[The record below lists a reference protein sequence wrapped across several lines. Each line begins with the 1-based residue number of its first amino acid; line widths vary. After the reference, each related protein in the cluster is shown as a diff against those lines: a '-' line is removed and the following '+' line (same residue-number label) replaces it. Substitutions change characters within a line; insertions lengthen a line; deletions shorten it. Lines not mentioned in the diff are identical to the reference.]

1 MDFEILFFVIA
12 GFIAELIDG
21 ALGMAYGVSLT
32 TLLLGMGVPPSTASM
47 SVHASEIFTTIA
59 SGLSHLKL
67 GNVDKRLFKRLVLP
81 GVAGGVLGAYI
92 LTSTPVEIIKPVVTV
107 YLLVMGLI
115 ILIKA
120 FRKMEAKKTVKEAP
134 ALALIGGFLDAV
146 GGGGWGPVVTSTLVA
161 RGGNPRI
168 SIGSVNLAE
177 FFVTV
182 SEVATF
188 IVFLGTVDVLIVVC
202 LLIGGII
209 AAPLGAYVC
218 RKIPA
223 KTLMITVGTLI
234 TLLSIRNIYLSIG

>member
-1 MDFEILFFVIA
+1 MDSEIIFFIIA
-12 GFIAELIDG
+12 GFIAQLIDG

-32 TLLLGMGVPPSTASM
+32 TLLLGMGVPPPTASM
-47 SVHASEIFTTIA
+47 SVHASEIFTTMA

-67 GNVDKRLFKRLVLP
+67 GNVDRRLFKKLVLP
-81 GVAGGVLGAYI
+81 GVVGGVLGAYV

-107 YLLVMGLI
+107 YLLVMGLT

-120 FRKMEAKKTVKEAP
+120 FRRMEAERAVKEASI
-134 ALALIGGFLDAV
+134 LAMLGGFLDAV

-177 FFVTV
+177 FFVTL
-182 SEVATF
+182 SEVAMF
-188 IVFLGTVDVLIVVC
+188 IVFLGAVNWLIVVC
-202 LLIGGII
+202 LFIGGVI

-218 RKIPA
+218 KKVPA
-223 KTLMITVGTLI
+223 KTLTIMVGILI
-234 TLLSIRNIYLSIG
+234 TLLSIRNLYLSIG

>member
-1 MDFEILFFVIA
+1 MYSEIIFFVTA

-32 TLLLGMGVPPSTASM
+32 TLLLCMGIPPSTASM
-47 SVHASEIFTTIA
+47 NVHASEIFTTIA

-67 GNVDKRLFKRLVLP
+67 GNVDGKLFKRLVFP
-81 GVAGGVLGAYI
+81 GVVGGVLGAYV
-92 LTSTPVEIIKPVVTV
+92 LTSTPIEIIKPAVTI

-120 FRKMEAKKTVKEAP
+120 FRKMEAKKIVKEAP
-134 ALALIGGFLDAV
+134 ILALLGGFLDAV

-161 RGGNPRI
+161 RSGNPRI

-177 FFVTV
+177 FFVTI

-188 IVFLGTVDVLIVVC
+188 VVFLGTIDLLVVAC
-202 LLIGGII
+202 LLTGGII
-209 AAPLGAYVC
+209 AAPLGAYLC
-218 RKIPA
+218 KKIPA
-223 KTLMITVGTLI
+223 KTLMIMVGILI
-234 TLLSIRNIYLSIG
+234 TLLSIRNLYLLVG